1 MAMKYVGAGAFIQTV
16 PARDLT
22 DEEERQHAELIKQQ
36 ETITGLKLYRKI
48 AKTKAAKAAGGEA

>member
-48 AKTKAAKAAGGEA
+48 TKKAAKAAGGEA